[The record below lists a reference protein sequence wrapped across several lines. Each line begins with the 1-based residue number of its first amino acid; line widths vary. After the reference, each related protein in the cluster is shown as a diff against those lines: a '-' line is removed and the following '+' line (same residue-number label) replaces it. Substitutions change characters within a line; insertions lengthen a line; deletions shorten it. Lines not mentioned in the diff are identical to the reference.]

1 MDEQHDAPGR
11 QSPEEAL
18 DEIARASGWR
28 ALLANGKERY
38 STGKS
43 WANRTFD
50 KYRDRTLVDVG
61 MRLYERDRDS
71 AGTVVSSAIAFRLFL
86 FFVPT
91 LLFFVGIVGFF
102 AAKVEP
108 KDVDKMGITGSLA
121 QQINTALTQP
131 SSTRWLAVLF
141 GLLGMAT
148 TGRTLS
154 RVLTQSS
161 CLAWRLPVRPKAP
174 MKVIGG
180 IVGLLVSLALVI
192 AIVNRIRLSLGLA
205 IAGMSFVVALLI
217 YTAGFLTL
225 TAMLPR
231 PTKDLGALLPGA
243 ALMGLTVLG
252 LQAVSQLYLPDK
264 FSRASELYGAIGA
277 TVVTLG
283 WFFIVGR
290 VVVLGLVLDAVL
302 FERFG
307 SITQFVFGLPIVR
320 ILPRHSAFLRRR
332 FGLDEVPDA
341 SVDESGD
348 APTGASASGPVEAGE
363 AVGGAV
369 AQSPPEV
376 PSEVPQA

>member
-1 MDEQHDAPGR
+1 
-11 QSPEEAL
+11 
-18 DEIARASGWR
+18 
-28 ALLANGKERY
+28 
-38 STGKS
+38 
-43 WANRTFD
+43 
-50 KYRDRTLVDVG
+50 
-61 MRLYERDRDS
+61 
-71 AGTVVSSAIAFRLFL
+71 
-86 FFVPT
+86 
-91 LLFFVGIVGFF
+91 
-102 AAKVEP
+102 
-108 KDVDKMGITGSLA
+108 
-121 QQINTALTQP
+121 
-131 SSTRWLAVLF
+131 
-141 GLLGMAT
+141 
-148 TGRTLS
+148 
-154 RVLTQSS
+154 
-161 CLAWRLPVRPKAP
+161 

-332 FGLDEVPDA
+332 FGLDEVPGEA

-348 APTGASASGPVEAGE
+348 GAGAGSVGASVSGLGEAAE
-363 AVGGAV
+363 AVGGAL
-369 AQSPPEV
+369 AQPPPEV
-376 PSEVPQA
+376 PSEVPRA